1 MILDNGSVRTDTC
14 VVLWDGITRPEAVEA
29 TADKPASQKFTLKLA
44 FAPDSVTYA
53 ELHQAS
59 TAATAQKYP
68 TGVPRGFEEAF
79 RNADVPELP
88 GYLAVNAAT
97 FATPPEVYD
106 TQGRLLSPAEYS
118 RMFYA
123 GAKVQAVLTP
133 RVYDAKGNRGAGFW
147 LGGVLIVDATAP
159 KLSIAS
165 GMSSA
170 DVRNAFGL
178 PATPLGGA
186 AAPAPVGGTPVPPVQ
201 PAGVAA
207 PAPASFPQPPAPAG
221 TASSAP
227 TYPSSAPAPVAVV
240 PNPGILAAPPAP
252 APVPAA
258 PVAPAAPVRTMTP
271 AAVAAGYTYEALAAA
286 GWSDQQMIQG
296 GYLAP
301 M

>member
-14 VVLWDGITRPEAVEA
+14 VVLWDGITRPEAIEA
-29 TADKPASQKFTLKLA
+29 SADKPASQKFTLKLA
-44 FAPDSVTYA
+44 FAPDSTTYA
-53 ELHQAS
+53 ELRQVS
-59 TAATAQKYP
+59 QAATAQKYP

-79 RNADVPELP
+79 RNADVQELP

-106 TQGRLLSPAEYS
+106 MQGRLLSPAEYS

-133 RVYDAKGNRGAGFW
+133 RVYDSKGNRGAGFW
-147 LGGVLIVDATAP
+147 LGGVLIVDASAP

-170 DVRNAFGL
+170 EVRSAFGL
-178 PATPLGGA
+178 PASPLGGGGAAVVPPAQPAAA
-186 AAPAPVGGTPVPPVQ
+186 AAPAPV
-201 PAGVAA
+201 
-207 PAPASFPQPPAPAG
+207 SSPQPPAPAG
-221 TASSAP
+221 IAAP
-227 TYPSSAPAPVAVV
+227 ATTYPSNIAVV

-252 APVPAA
+252 A

>member
-106 TQGRLLSPAEYS
+106 MQGRLLARQALKVCPA
-118 RMFYA
+118 
-123 GAKVQAVLTP
+123 
-133 RVYDAKGNRGAGFW
+133 
-147 LGGVLIVDATAP
+147 
-159 KLSIAS
+159 
-165 GMSSA
+165 
-170 DVRNAFGL
+170 
-178 PATPLGGA
+178 
-186 AAPAPVGGTPVPPVQ
+186 
-201 PAGVAA
+201 
-207 PAPASFPQPPAPAG
+207 
-221 TASSAP
+221 
-227 TYPSSAPAPVAVV
+227 
-240 PNPGILAAPPAP
+240 
-252 APVPAA
+252 
-258 PVAPAAPVRTMTP
+258 
-271 AAVAAGYTYEALAAA
+271 
-286 GWSDQQMIQG
+286 
-296 GYLAP
+296 
-301 M
+301 